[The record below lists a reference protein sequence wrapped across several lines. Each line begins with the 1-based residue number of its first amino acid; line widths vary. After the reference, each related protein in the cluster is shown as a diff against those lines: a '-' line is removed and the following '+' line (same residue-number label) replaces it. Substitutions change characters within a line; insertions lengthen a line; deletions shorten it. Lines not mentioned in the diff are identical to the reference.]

1 MYDVLVT
8 KWVELMHDLVPAVSR
23 FAVLSDGSAGDRQQ
37 TATIA
42 KAAQS
47 LSIDVVLLQ
56 AASTEEF
63 KAAFET
69 ASQRQAGAL
78 IVASSPFFSQQKQG
92 LIDLAARYRLPAMY
106 DHSDFAHSGGLLSF
120 GPDLDKAF
128 RDLAGYVVR
137 VLKGAEVSSLP
148 VTQPTKFVL
157 SVNAKTAKALG
168 LALPPLLV
176 TQADEIIE

>member
-1 MYDVLVT
+1 LP
-8 KWVELMHDLVPAVSR
+8 KPKE
-23 FAVLSDGSAGDRQQ
+23 
-37 TATIA
+37 
-42 KAAQS
+42 
-47 LSIDVVLLQ
+47 Q

-78 IVASSPFFSQQKQG
+78 IVASSPFFAQQKQG

-106 DHSDFAHSGGLLSF
+106 DHSDFAHRGGLLSF
-120 GPDLDKAF
+120 GPDLAKAF
-128 RDLAGYVVR
+128 RDLADYVVR
-137 VLKGAEVSSLP
+137 VLQGAQVSSLP

-168 LALPPLLV
+168 VALPPLLV
-176 TQADEIIE
+176 TEADEIIE